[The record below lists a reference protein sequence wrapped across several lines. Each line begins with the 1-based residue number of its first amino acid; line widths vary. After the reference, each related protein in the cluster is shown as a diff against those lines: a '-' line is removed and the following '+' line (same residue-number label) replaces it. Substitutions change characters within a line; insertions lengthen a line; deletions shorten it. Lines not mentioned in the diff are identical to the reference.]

1 VYALPPIVAPA
12 VGFAAA
18 VTEPE
23 PNATS
28 PAFVVAAFWPI
39 ATEPAAAPFAES
51 PNATALV
58 PPAVAFVPT
67 AIAFTPVAP
76 LLS

>member
-1 VYALPPIVAPA
+1 
-12 VGFAAA
+12 VGFDFA

-23 PNATS
+23 PSATS
-28 PAFVVAAFWPI
+28 PVFVVAAFWPI
-39 ATEPAAAPFAES
+39 ATELAAAPVAAS
-51 PNATALV
+51 PNATALA
-58 PPAVAFVPT
+58 PAAVAFVPT